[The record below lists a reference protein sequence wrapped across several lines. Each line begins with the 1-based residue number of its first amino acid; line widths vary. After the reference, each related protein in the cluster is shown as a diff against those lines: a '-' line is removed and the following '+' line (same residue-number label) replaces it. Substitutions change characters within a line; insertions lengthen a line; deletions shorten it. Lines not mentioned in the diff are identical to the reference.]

1 MKGIC
6 LKKVILQSCS
16 TAQIWM
22 VVKVRS
28 PPFYS
33 FFRYST
39 AQIWMVVKEEIGFL
53 KNIESCS
60 TVHFHMVVKNVR
72 SIGVC

>member
-1 MKGIC
+1 MKVTSSISATSAG
-6 LKKVILQSCS
+6 CS
-16 TAQIWM
+16 TAH
-22 VVKVRS
+22 
-28 PPFYS
+28 
-33 FFRYST
+33 FR
-39 AQIWMVVKEEIGFL
+39 MVVKEEIGFL

>member
-1 MKGIC
+1 MPCVVKGDVMP
-6 LKKVILQSCS
+6 LNNKSSCS
-16 TAQIWM
+16 TSQIH
-22 VVKVRS
+22 
-28 PPFYS
+28 
-33 FFRYST
+33 
-39 AQIWMVVKEEIGFL
+39 MVVKEEIGFL

>member
-1 MKGIC
+1 MDSALCAGC
-6 LKKVILQSCS
+6 
-16 TAQIWM
+16 
-22 VVKVRS
+22 
-28 PPFYS
+28 
-33 FFRYST
+33 ST